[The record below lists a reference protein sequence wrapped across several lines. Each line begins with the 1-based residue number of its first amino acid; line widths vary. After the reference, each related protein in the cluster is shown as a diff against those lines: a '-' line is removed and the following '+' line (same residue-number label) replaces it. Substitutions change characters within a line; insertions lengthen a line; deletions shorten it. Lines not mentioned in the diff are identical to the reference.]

1 MADTVPIFK
10 NGKLF
15 CPEIY
20 TFPNFLLN
28 VSTLEMEEGRMT
40 EGGEAVEGD
49 KEKNLHTD
57 AHKSSHFRT
66 NLMYFA
72 KR

>member
-49 KEKNLHTD
+49 KEKIFTQTHTRAVISD
-57 AHKSSHFRT
+57 